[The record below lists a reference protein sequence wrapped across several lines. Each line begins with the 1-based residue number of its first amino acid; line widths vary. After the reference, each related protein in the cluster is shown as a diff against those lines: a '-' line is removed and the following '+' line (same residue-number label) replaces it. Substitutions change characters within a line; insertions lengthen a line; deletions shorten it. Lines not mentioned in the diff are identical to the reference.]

1 MAYALLVVAQVAGI
15 LLIPFGLPGTWVQV
29 LGLVAYAWYTDF
41 GPVGWV
47 AIAFVFALAVVAEV
61 IEFMLGGRFA
71 QKYGGSRRAGWGA
84 ILGGLVGA
92 VIGLPVPII
101 GSVIGAFL
109 GAFAG
114 AALLEMTKNP
124 EWRGAMRVGW
134 GAFLGR
140 LAAVAVK
147 SGIAVAIAVI
157 SLVSALS

>member
-1 MAYALLVVAQVAGI
+1 MAYALLALSQVAGI
-15 LLIPFGLPGTWVQV
+15 LLVPFGLPGTWVQV
-29 LGLVAYAWYTDF
+29 LGLTAYAWLTHF
-41 GPVGWV
+41 EHVGWPT
-47 AIAFVFALAVVAEV
+47 IAFVVVLAVVAEV

-92 VIGLPVPII
+92 LFGLPIPIV
-101 GSVIGAFL
+101 GSVVGAFL

-114 AALLEMTKNP
+114 AALFEMTKNP
-124 EWRGAMRVGW
+124 EWRPAMRVGW

-147 SGIAVAIAVI
+147 SGIGVAIAVT
-157 SLVSALS
+157 SLLSALA